1 MQELEFKWEVSGLP
15 ARGVLSSLRP
25 FSATSPLIPLHPA
38 TELSADIR
46 FPFRTSGPS
55 LRASR
60 PIAAVEAPEKIERLG
75 EDISG
80 VLVDYLP
87 PGEARRLRC
96 GISFAPREG
105 GYAVIKAVRAPN
117 EPGLEG
123 GEGAD
128 RVEGLPKK
136 FKDGVSKDEA
146 EDAKKQLEEA
156 GAEVTIV

>member
-1 MQELEFKWEVSGLP
+1 MS
-15 ARGVLSSLRP
+15 GVLSSLHP
-25 FSATSPLIPLHPA
+25 FPATSPLIPLHPA

-55 LRASR
+55 LRVSR

-75 EDISG
+75 
-80 VLVDYLP
+80 DYLP
-87 PGEARRLRC
+87 PGEARL
-96 GISFAPREG
+96 IEDVPQQREG

-156 GAEVTIV
+156 GAEVTVV